1 MNERLAKHYEIEGI
15 YGDQMR
21 RVPVTEEYR
30 KGLLGQGSVH
40 LINSLANR
48 TNVVTRGKYIMTNI
62 LGTPP
67 PPPPPNV
74 PPLDEEPDVP
84 QSMRER
90 MEQHRSNPACFGCH
104 SYMDPIGF
112 ALENYD
118 AIGRWRT
125 EENGVEIDAS
135 GTIPVLRE
143 FGNIAGPVALRE
155 AIVSRSEQFVRTGVE
170 MLMTY
175 GLGRG
180 LEASDMPIV
189 RSIMRDAAADDH
201 RISSLVIGIVNSAPF
216 QMRVAQ
222 SESNEAIAENADL
235 N

>member
-1 MNERLAKHYEIEGI
+1 
-15 YGDQMR
+15 MR
-21 RVPVTEEYR
+21 
-30 KGLLGQGSVH
+30 
-40 LINSLANR
+40 A
-48 TNVVTRGKYIMTNI
+48 
-62 LGTPP
+62 
-67 PPPPPNV
+67 
-74 PPLDEEPDVP
+74 
-84 QSMRER
+84 R

-104 SYMDPIGF
+104 SYMDPIGL

-125 EENGVEIDAS
+125 DDGGVEIDTS
-135 GTIPVLRE
+135 GVIPVFRE
-143 FGNIAGPVALRE
+143 NGPIDGPVALRD
-155 AIVSRSEQFVRTGVE
+155 AIMSRSEQFVRTGVE

-180 LEASDMPIV
+180 LEATDMPTV
-189 RSIMRDAAADDH
+189 RSIVRDAAREDY
-201 RISSLVIGIVNSAPF
+201 RISSLVIGVVKSVPF